1 MSKSGYDF
9 YLDKC
14 LLPITPSS
22 LQIKIKNAN
31 KTITLIDEGQINIL
45 KKANLTEISF
55 ECIIPQVSYPFS
67 TYKNGFKNA
76 SYFLTY
82 FETLKNWKRP
92 FQFIVS
98 RKLPSGGKLFNTNIK
113 VSLED
118 YTIKEDSKQGFDLVV
133 KINLKQY
140 RQYGTKTV
148 KVTVPSTKPK
158 TTTTTKKS
166 TTPSKKT
173 TTTTKKTTTTA
184 TKPKATVKTTRTT
197 EKSPAPVKNKTYK
210 VKTGDCLWNIAKYFY
225 GDGSKY
231 MTIYN
236 ANPNV
241 FKGRSPNLIYTGEV
255 LTIPAK
261 A

>member
-14 LLPITPSS
+14 LLPIPPSS

-55 ECIIPQVSYPFS
+55 ECIIPQVNYPFS

-98 RKLPSGGKLFNTNIK
+98 RKLPNGGKLFNTNIK
-113 VSLED
+113 VSLEA

-133 KINLKQY
+133 KIDLKQY

-173 TTTTKKTTTTA
+173 TTATKKTTTTA

-210 VKTGDCLWNIAKYFY
+210 VKSGDCLWNIAKYFY

-241 FKGRSPNLIYTGEV
+241 FKGRSPNLIYVGEV

>member
-45 KKANLTEISF
+45 KQANLTDISF
-55 ECIIPQVSYPFS
+55 ECTIPQIEYPFAS
-67 TYKNGFKNA
+67 YKNGFKNA

-82 FETLKNWKRP
+82 FETLKKLKKP

-98 RKLPSGGKLFNTNIK
+98 RTLPGGNKLFNTNIK

-140 RQYGTKTV
+140 RQFGTKTV
-148 KVTVPSTKPK
+148 KVKITTTKPK
-158 TTTTTKKS
+158 TTTSTTKK
-166 TTPSKKT
+166 TTANTS
-173 TTTTKKTTTTA
+173 TTTKKTTTTA
-184 TKPKATVKTTRTT
+184 AKPKATVKTTRTT
-197 EKSPAPVKNKTYK
+197 EKSPAPTKNKTYK
-210 VKTGDCLWNIAKYFY
+210 VKSGDCLWNIAKYFY

-241 FKGRSPNLIYTGEV
+241 FKGRSPNLIYVGEV

>member
-45 KKANLTEISF
+45 KQANLTDISF
-55 ECIIPQVSYPFS
+55 ECTIPQIEYPFAS
-67 TYKNGFKNA
+67 YKNGFKNA

-82 FETLKNWKRP
+82 FEKLKTSKKP

-98 RKLPSGGKLFNTNIK
+98 RKLPSGSKLFNTNIK

-118 YTIKEDSKQGFDLVV
+118 YTIKEDSEQGFDLVV
-133 KINLKQY
+133 KINLKQF

-148 KVTVPSTKPK
+148 KVKI
-158 TTTTTKKS
+158 TTTKSKTTS
-166 TTPSKKT
+166 TSGKTTSKT
-173 TTTTKKTTTTA
+173 TTTTKKTA
-184 TKPKATVKTTRTT
+184 TKAKVKTTRTT
-197 EKSPAPVKNKTYK
+197 EKSPAPAKNKTYK
-210 VKTGDCLWNIAKYFY
+210 VKSGDCLWNIAKYFY

-236 ANPNV
+236 ANSKV
-241 FKGRSPNLIYTGEV
+241 FKGRSPNLIYAGEV

>member
-45 KKANLTEISF
+45 KQANLTDISF
-55 ECIIPQVSYPFS
+55 ECTIPQIEYPFAS
-67 TYKNGFKNA
+67 YKSGFKNA

-82 FETLKNWKRP
+82 FETLKKLKKP

-98 RKLPSGGKLFNTNIK
+98 RKLPGGGKLFNTNIK

-148 KVTVPSTKPK
+148 KVKITASKPLTSTSNTIKNK
-158 TTTTTKKS
+158 TTNTS
-166 TTPSKKT
+166 
-173 TTTTKKTTTTA
+173 TTTKKTTTTA
-184 TKPKATVKTTRTT
+184 AKPKATVKTTRTT
-197 EKSPAPVKNKTYK
+197 EKSPAPAKNKTYK
-210 VKTGDCLWNIAKYFY
+210 VKSGDCLWNIAKYFY

-241 FKGRSPNLIYTGEV
+241 FKGRSPNLIYVGEV

>member
-45 KKANLTEISF
+45 KQANLTDISF
-55 ECIIPQVSYPFS
+55 ECTIPQIEYPFAS
-67 TYKNGFKNA
+67 YKNGFKNA

-82 FETLKNWKRP
+82 FETLKKLKKP

-98 RKLPSGGKLFNTNIK
+98 RTLPGGNKLFNTNIK

-148 KVTVPSTKPK
+148 KVKNITSKPKTTITSTTPK
-158 TTTTTKKS
+158 TTTT
-166 TTPSKKT
+166 
-173 TTTTKKTTTTA
+173 A
-184 TKPKATVKTTRTT
+184 AKPKATVKTTRTT
-197 EKSPAPVKNKTYK
+197 EKSPAPAKNKTYTLK
-210 VKTGDCLWNIAKYFY
+210 SGDCLWNIAKYFY

-241 FKGRSPNLIYTGEV
+241 FKGRSPNLIYVGEV